1 MVRLQKFLAEAG
13 LASRRAAE
21 QLILEGRVSVNGTV
35 VRELGTKVDPVAD
48 RVALNGKPVRQKR
61 KLYVALHKPKG
72 YLCSRLD
79 DAGRPLASQ
88 LLPKEWSNLYPV
100 GRLDYASEGLI
111 LFTND
116 GDFCLHLT
124 HPRYGVRKRYIATVE
139 GRVTRT
145 HLDAFRRGVEDE
157 GELLKVE
164 SARIHS
170 ANNSYSVVELD
181 LTEGKN
187 REVRRLFAA
196 QSLIVHRLLRVEIGS
211 LKLGDM
217 PPGRWRV
224 LGPAEVKSL
233 MKQGE
238 SRGKSAP
245 VPGGHRARPSQPQ
258 EESTVVS
265 QDGAAE

>member
-21 QLILEGRVSVNGTV
+21 QLILEGRVSVNGATI
-35 VRELGTKVDPVAD
+35 RELGTKVDPAAD
-48 RVALNGKPVRQKR
+48 KVALNGQPVRLKR
-61 KLYVALHKPKG
+61 KLYVALHKPRG
-72 YLCSRLD
+72 YLTSRRD
-79 DAGRPLASQ
+79 DAGRPLAGQ
-88 LLPKEWSNLYPV
+88 LLPKEWGNLYPV
-100 GRLDYASEGLI
+100 GRLDFESEGLI

-116 GDFCLHLT
+116 GDFCLRLT

-145 HLDAFRRGVEDE
+145 HLEAFRRGVEDE

-170 ANNSYSVVELD
+170 VNNSHSVVELD

-196 QSLIVHRLLRVEIGS
+196 QELIVYRLFRIAIGS
-211 LKLGDM
+211 LKLGDL
-217 PPGRWRV
+217 PPGKWRV
-224 LGPAEVKSL
+224 LGAAEIKSL
-233 MKQGE
+233 MADPK
-238 SRGKSAP
+238 AP
-245 VPGGHRARPSQPQ
+245 TRRSTTPRPSEPPTKPLPATTPTPA
-258 EESTVVS
+258 SL
-265 QDGAAE
+265 